1 MKNTGSFFL
10 VGLPGA
16 GKSTLGKA
24 LARRLA
30 YAFVDADQFLV
41 ERTGVDIPTIFA
53 LEGEAGFRVREQAV
67 IDELTQR
74 QGIVLATGGG
84 AVLNEQNRTALRERG
99 HVVYLYAT
107 PDELWHRLRY
117 DKGRPLLQVE
127 NPLAKLNDLYT
138 QRDPLYREIADDIVD
153 INGKTCVQA
162 IGILLRQLQIE
173 QEVK

>member
-1 MKNTGSFFL
+1 M

-16 GKSTLGKA
+16 GKSTLGRA
-24 LARRLA
+24 LARHLG

-53 LEGEAGFRVREQAV
+53 LEGEIGFRYRERAV

-74 QGIVLATGGG
+74 QSVVLATGGG

-99 HVVYLYAT
+99 RVVYLYAT
-107 PDELWHRLRY
+107 PDELYHRLRY

-127 NPLAKLNDLYT
+127 NPLAKLNDLYA

-153 INGKTCVQA
+153 INGKTCTQA
-162 IGILLRQLQIE
+162 IDTLLKEL
-173 QEVK
+173 KK

>member
-24 LARRLA
+24 LARHLG

-41 ERTGVDIPTIFA
+41 ARTGVDIPTIFA
-53 LEGEAGFRVREQAV
+53 LEGETGFRCRERAV
-67 IDELTQR
+67 IDELTLR

-99 HVVYLYAT
+99 HVVYLFAT
-107 PDELWHRLRY
+107 PRVLFERLRF
-117 DKGRPLLQVE
+117 DKGRPLLQVA
-127 NPLAKLNDLYT
+127 NPLAKLQELYDE
-138 QRDPLYREIADDIVD
+138 RDPLYREIADDIVD
-153 INGKTCVQA
+153 INGRTCMQA
-162 IGILLRQLQIE
+162 IDILLKELN
-173 QEVK
+173 K

>member
-1 MKNTGSFFL
+1 MRDAGSFFL

-16 GKSTLGKA
+16 GKSTLGRA
-24 LARRLA
+24 LARHLG

-41 ERTGVDIPTIFA
+41 QRTGVDIPTIFA
-53 LEGEAGFRVREQAV
+53 LEGEIGFRYRERAV

-74 QGIVLATGGG
+74 QSVVLATGGG

-99 HVVYLYAT
+99 RVVYLYAT
-107 PDELWHRLRY
+107 PDELYHRLRY

-127 NPLAKLNDLYT
+127 NPLAKLNDLYA

-153 INGKTCVQA
+153 INGKTCTQA
-162 IGILLRQLQIE
+162 IDTLLKEL
-173 QEVK
+173 KK

>member
-24 LARRLA
+24 LARHLG

-41 ERTGVDIPTIFA
+41 ARTGVDIPTIFA
-53 LEGEAGFRVREQAV
+53 LEGETGFRCRERAV
-67 IDELTQR
+67 LDELTLR

-127 NPLAKLNDLYT
+127 NPLAKLNDLYA

-153 INGKTCVQA
+153 INGRTCTQA
-162 IGILLRQLQIE
+162 IDILLKELN
-173 QEVK
+173 K

>member
-1 MKNTGSFFL
+1 MKNRGSFFL

-16 GKSTLGKA
+16 GKSTLGRA
-24 LARRLA
+24 LAHHLG

-53 LEGEAGFRVREQAV
+53 LEGEIGFRYRERAV

-74 QGIVLATGGG
+74 QSVVLATGGG
-84 AVLNEQNRTALRERG
+84 AVLNEQNRTALRCRG
-99 HVVYLYAT
+99 RVVYLYAT
-107 PDELWHRLRY
+107 PDELYHRLRY

-127 NPLAKLNDLYT
+127 NPLAKLNDLYA

-153 INGKTCVQA
+153 INGKTCTQA
-162 IGILLRQLQIE
+162 IDTLLKEL
-173 QEVK
+173 KK